1 MVPLGLD
8 RLYWFTKL
16 ALRPSARG
24 RILPVGG
31 GKIVV
36 SIPKNA
42 YGIQTGF
49 FIAQL
54 SRAGGLIPIEG
65 PYRTRILAA
74 VAAVT

>member
-1 MVPLGLD
+1 
-8 RLYWFTKL
+8 
-16 ALRPSARG
+16 
-24 RILPVGG
+24 VGG